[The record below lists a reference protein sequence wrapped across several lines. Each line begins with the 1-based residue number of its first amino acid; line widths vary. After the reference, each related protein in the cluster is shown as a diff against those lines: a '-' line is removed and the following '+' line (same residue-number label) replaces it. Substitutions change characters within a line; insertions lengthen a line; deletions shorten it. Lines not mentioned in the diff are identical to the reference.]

1 MRSILGSRRWVA
13 LAIALALA
21 AGVDA
26 KSRKGEKAWKEGRV
40 AEDRR
45 DYDKAL
51 DLYEKALNED
61 PSDAGYLLSVRRVR
75 FQAGQ
80 AHVDKGRKLRAQ
92 GQLEE
97 ALAEYQ
103 KAFAT
108 DPSSSIA
115 EQEIRR
121 TIQMIEREKKRA
133 AEPGQ
138 AEAKPEERGLTPA
151 QQARKDAE
159 EHIASAMPPPEIKP
173 ITPQIS
179 TLKMNNQPVKV
190 LFETVGKL
198 AGVNIVFD
206 PDYQNPAV
214 KNFSV
219 DLVNVTLDDALDYVA
234 VITKSF
240 WKPLSSNTVF
250 VTNDNVTKRRDYE
263 DHVVKVFYLQNVTT
277 VQELQEIATNVRSVT
292 DIRRLFTYNSQNAI
306 VVRATA
312 DQVALAEKLIQDL
325 DKPKS
330 EVIIDIIVMEAN
342 RSRSRS
348 LAASLANGAT
358 PGVVM
363 PISFTPRN
371 PVLSGTTTTSTDTTT
386 GLPGTQTPGS
396 TTTAASSAISLA
408 QIGRITSNDFSLS
421 LPGAFLQALM
431 SDRSTRVLQSP
442 QLRAA
447 DGAKATLKIGDRY
460 PYATGSFGSGMGAV
474 GVGISPLVSTQFQFA
489 EVGVNADVTPRIHG
503 SNEVSLHVEL
513 EISSVRDN
521 IDVGGLKQPVIGQR
535 RVIHDLRV
543 REGEISVLGGLMQG
557 QDLKTLT
564 GFPGLAN
571 VPILKRLFSSENVE
585 KNTSELLVVL
595 IPHIIRSS
603 EISEVNLRGVAA
615 GNDQTV
621 KLNFA
626 PRRQAPPPQ
635 APAVKPPAPAEP
647 KPAPAEPK
655 PVTAEPKPAAAPSG
669 PNLVVFTPAPVEVKQ
684 GANFTATLQGNGVSD
699 LYSALMRVKFDP
711 QALKL
716 IDVQRGS
723 LTAMDGQQPLFTRN
737 IQSDAG
743 EVSINIT
750 RLPGTAGVSGSGAL
764 AILTFQAVG
773 RGATEIACVDL
784 SLRNS
789 QQQPVAAAPPKLAV
803 TIQ

>member
-26 KSRKGEKAWKEGRV
+26 RSRKGDKWWKEGRV

-45 DYDKAL
+45 DFDKAL

-61 PSDAGYLLSVRRVR
+61 PSDAGYLLGVRRVR

-80 AHVDKGRKLRAQ
+80 AHVDKGKKLRAQ

-121 TIQMIEREKKRA
+121 TLQMIDREKKRA

-159 EHIASAMPPPEIKP
+159 EHIASAMPPPELRP

-206 PDYQNPAV
+206 PDYQPPSG

-234 VITKSF
+234 VITKCF

-371 PVLSGTTTTSTDTTT
+371 PVLSGTTTTTTDPTT
-386 GLPGTQTPGS
+386 GLPGTTTGT
-396 TTTAASSAISLA
+396 TTTATGSSISLA
-408 QIGRITSNDFSLS
+408 QIGKIGSNDFSLS

-503 SNEVSLHVEL
+503 ANEVSLHVEL

-571 VPILKRLFSSENVE
+571 VPVLKRLFSSENVE

-595 IPHIIRSS
+595 VPHIIRSP

-626 PRRQAPPPQ
+626 PHRQ
-635 APAVKPPAPAEP
+635 APAVKPL
-647 KPAPAEPK
+647 APAEPK
-655 PVTAEPKPAAAPSG
+655 PVAAEPKPVAAEPKPAALPSA
-669 PNLVVFTPAPVEVKQ
+669 PNLVVFTPAPVETKQ
-684 GANFTATLQGNGVSD
+684 GANFTVTLQANGVSD
-699 LYSALMRVKFDP
+699 LYSALARVKFDP

-716 IDVQRGS
+716 IGVERGN
-723 LTAMDGQQPLFTRN
+723 LTAIDGQQPMFTRN

-743 EVSINIT
+743 EVSINIA
-750 RLPGTAGVSGSGAL
+750 RLPGSGGVSGSGAL
-764 AILTFQAVG
+764 ATLTFQAVG
-773 RGATEIACVDL
+773 RGPTEIACLDL
-784 SLRNS
+784 GLRNS
-789 QQQPVAAAPPKLAV
+789 QQQPVPAAPPKLVV

>member
-13 LAIALALA
+13 LAIVLALA

-26 KSRKGEKAWKEGRV
+26 KSRKGDKAWKEGRV

-51 DLYEKALNED
+51 DLYEKALNEE
-61 PSDAGYLLSVRRVR
+61 PGDAGYLLGVRRVR

-80 AHVDKGRKLRAQ
+80 AHVDKGKKLRAQ

-103 KAFAT
+103 KAFAI

-121 TIQMIEREKKRA
+121 TLQMIEREKKRA

-159 EHIASAMPPPEIKP
+159 EHIASAMPPPELKP
-173 ITPQIS
+173 MTPQIS

-206 PDYQNPAV
+206 PDYQAPAG

-240 WKPLSSNTVF
+240 WKALSSNTVF

-277 VQELQEIATNVRSVT
+277 VQELQEIATNVRSIT

-325 DKPKS
+325 DKPKA

-358 PGVVM
+358 PGIVM
-363 PISFTPRN
+363 PIGFTPRN

-386 GLPGTQTPGS
+386 GLPGTTTGS
-396 TTTAASSAISLA
+396 TTTVAGSAISLA
-408 QIGRITSNDFSLS
+408 QINKIKSNDFSLS

-503 SNEVSLHVEL
+503 ANEVSLHVEL
-513 EISSVRDN
+513 EISSVRET

-557 QDLKTLT
+557 QDLKTLS

-571 VPILKRLFSSENVE
+571 VPILKRLFSSEIVE
-585 KNTSELLVVL
+585 KNASELLVVL
-595 IPHIIRSS
+595 IPHIIRSP
-603 EISEVNLRGVAA
+603 EISEANLRGIAA

-626 PRRQAPPPQ
+626 PRRQAP

-647 KPAPAEPK
+647 KPVA
-655 PVTAEPKPAAAPSG
+655 AEPKPAPAEPQPAALPSAPG
-669 PNLVVFTPAPVEVKQ
+669 LVVFTPSPLEAKP
-684 GANFTATLQGNGVSD
+684 GATFTATLQANGVTD
-699 LYSALMRVKFDP
+699 LYSALVRVKFDP

-716 IDVQRGS
+716 IGVERGN

-750 RLPGTAGVSGSGAL
+750 RLPGTGGVSGSGAL
-764 AILTFQAVG
+764 ATLTFQAVG
-773 RGATEIACVDL
+773 RGATEIACLDM

-789 QQQPVAAAPPKLAV
+789 QQQPVPAAPPKLLV

>member
-13 LAIALALA
+13 LAFALALA

-26 KSRKGEKAWKEGRV
+26 KSRKGDKAWKDGRV

-45 DYDKAL
+45 EYDKAL
-51 DLYEKALNED
+51 DLYEKALNEE
-61 PSDAGYLLSVRRVR
+61 PGDAGYLLGVRRVR

-80 AHVDKGRKLRAQ
+80 SHVDKGKKLRAQ

-121 TIQMIEREKKRA
+121 TLQMIEREKQRA

-138 AEAKPEERGLTPA
+138 AEVKPEERGLTPA

-159 EHIASAMPPPEIKP
+159 EHIASAMPPPELKP
-173 ITPQIS
+173 MTPQIS

-206 PDYQNPAV
+206 PDYQAPAG

-219 DLVNVTLDDALDYVA
+219 DLVNVTLDNALDYVA

-325 DKPKS
+325 DKPKA

-358 PGVVM
+358 PGIVM
-363 PISFTPRN
+363 PIGFTPRN
-371 PVLSGTTTTSTDTTT
+371 PVLSGTTKTSTDTTT
-386 GLPGTQTPGS
+386 GLPGTTTGS
-396 TTTAASSAISLA
+396 NTTVTGSSISLA

-543 REGEISVLGGLMQG
+543 KEGEISVLGGLMQG

-564 GFPGLAN
+564 GFPGLSN
-571 VPILKRLFSSENVE
+571 VPILKWLFSSENVE

-595 IPHIIRSS
+595 IPHIIRSP
-603 EISEVNLRGVAA
+603 EISEANLRGIAA

-626 PRRQAPPPQ
+626 PRRQAPQPP
-635 APAVKPPAPAEP
+635 APAPAPAAKPPAPAEP
-647 KPAPAEPK
+647 KPVA
-655 PVTAEPKPAAAPSG
+655 VEPKPAALPSA
-669 PNLVVFTPAPVEVKQ
+669 PNLVVFTPAPVEVKP
-684 GANFTATLQGNGVSD
+684 GANFTATLQANGVSD
-699 LYSALMRVKFDP
+699 LYSALVRVKFDP

-716 IDVQRGS
+716 IGVQRGS
-723 LTAMDGQQPLFTRN
+723 LPAMDGQQPLFTRN
-737 IQSDAG
+737 IQGDAG

-750 RLPGTAGVSGSGAL
+750 RLPGTGGVSGSGAL
-764 AILTFQAVG
+764 ATLTFQAVG
-773 RGATEIACVDL
+773 RGATEIACLDL
-784 SLRNS
+784 SLRDS
-789 QQQPVAAAPPKLAV
+789 QQQPVPAAPPKLAV

>member
-1 MRSILGSRRWVA
+1 
-13 LAIALALA
+13 
-21 AGVDA
+21 
-26 KSRKGEKAWKEGRV
+26 
-40 AEDRR
+40 
-45 DYDKAL
+45 
-51 DLYEKALNED
+51 
-61 PSDAGYLLSVRRVR
+61 
-75 FQAGQ
+75 
-80 AHVDKGRKLRAQ
+80 
-92 GQLEE
+92 
-97 ALAEYQ
+97 
-103 KAFAT
+103 
-108 DPSSSIA
+108 
-115 EQEIRR
+115 
-121 TIQMIEREKKRA
+121 
-133 AEPGQ
+133 
-138 AEAKPEERGLTPA
+138 LTPA

-159 EHIASAMPPPEIKP
+159 ERIASAMPPPELKP

-206 PDYQNPAV
+206 PDYQTPAG

-219 DLVNVTLDDALDYVA
+219 ELVNVTLDDALDYVA

-312 DQVALAEKLIQDL
+312 DQVTLAEKLIQDL
-325 DKPKS
+325 DKPKA

-358 PGVVM
+358 PGIVM

-386 GLPGTQTPGS
+386 GLPGTQSSGS
-396 TTTAASSAISLA
+396 TTTAVSSAISLA
-408 QIGRITSNDFSLS
+408 QISKIKSNDFSLS

-564 GFPGLAN
+564 GFPGLSN

-595 IPHIIRSS
+595 IPHIIRSP
-603 EISEVNLRGVAA
+603 EISEANMRGVAA

-626 PRRQAPPPQ
+626 PRRPAPAP
-635 APAVKPPAPAEP
+635 APAVKPPAAAEP
-647 KPAPAEPK
+647 TPAAAEPK
-655 PVTAEPKPAAAPSG
+655 PVTAEPKPVAVPSG
-669 PNLVVFTPAPVEVKQ
+669 PNLVVFTPASVEVKP
-684 GANFTATLQGNGVSD
+684 GANFTATLQANGVSD

-711 QALKL
+711 RALKL
-716 IDVQRGS
+716 IGVERGS

-750 RLPGTAGVSGSGAL
+750 RLPGTGGVSGSGAL
-764 AILTFQAVG
+764 ATLTFQAAG
-773 RGATEIACVDL
+773 RGATEIACLDL
-784 SLRNS
+784 SLRDS
-789 QQQPVAAAPPKLAV
+789 QQQPVPAAPPKLAV

>member
-1 MRSILGSRRWVA
+1 MRSILGSRRWAA
-13 LAIALALA
+13 LVIALALA

-26 KSRKGEKAWKEGRV
+26 KSRKGDKAWKEGRV

-51 DLYEKALNED
+51 DLYEKALNEE
-61 PSDAGYLLSVRRVR
+61 PGDAGYLLSVRRVR

-80 AHVDKGRKLRAQ
+80 AHVDKGKKLRAQ

-103 KAFAT
+103 KAFAI

-121 TIQMIEREKKRA
+121 TLQMIDREKKRA

-159 EHIASAMPPPEIKP
+159 EHIASALPPPELKP

-206 PDYQNPAV
+206 PDYQAPAG

-306 VVRATA
+306 VVRASA

-371 PVLSGTTTTSTDTTT
+371 PVLSGTTTTTTDPTT
-386 GLPGTQTPGS
+386 GLPGTSTGT
-396 TTTAASSAISLA
+396 TTTATGSSISLA
-408 QIGRITSNDFSLS
+408 QIGKIGSNDFSLS

-503 SNEVSLHVEL
+503 ANEVSLHVEL

-595 IPHIIRSS
+595 IPHIIRSP
-603 EISEVNLRGVAA
+603 EISEANMRGIAA

-626 PRRQAPPPQ
+626 PRRQAP

-647 KPAPAEPK
+647 KP
-655 PVTAEPKPAAAPSG
+655 V
-669 PNLVVFTPAPVEVKQ
+669 
-684 GANFTATLQGNGVSD
+684 
-699 LYSALMRVKFDP
+699 
-711 QALKL
+711 
-716 IDVQRGS
+716 
-723 LTAMDGQQPLFTRN
+723 
-737 IQSDAG
+737 
-743 EVSINIT
+743 
-750 RLPGTAGVSGSGAL
+750 
-764 AILTFQAVG
+764 
-773 RGATEIACVDL
+773 
-784 SLRNS
+784 
-789 QQQPVAAAPPKLAV
+789 
-803 TIQ
+803 

>member
-1 MRSILGSRRWVA
+1 VA

-26 KSRKGEKAWKEGRV
+26 KSRKGDKAWKEGRA

-80 AHVDKGRKLRAQ
+80 SHVDKGRKLRAQ

-121 TIQMIEREKKRA
+121 TIQMIEREKKRT

-159 EHIASAMPPPEIKP
+159 ERIASAMPPPELKP

-206 PDYQNPAV
+206 PDYQSPAG

-312 DQVALAEKLIQDL
+312 DQVTLAEKLIQDL

-358 PGVVM
+358 PGIVM
-363 PISFTPRN
+363 PIGFTPRN

-386 GLPGTQTPGS
+386 GLPGTQSSGS
-396 TTTAASSAISLA
+396 TTTAVSSAISLA
-408 QIGRITSNDFSLS
+408 QISKIKSNDFSLS

-557 QDLKTLT
+557 QDLKTLS
-564 GFPGLAN
+564 GFPGLSD
-571 VPILKRLFSSENVE
+571 VPFLRRLFSSENVE

-595 IPHIIRSS
+595 IPHIIRSP
-603 EISEVNLRGVAA
+603 EISEANMRGIAA

-626 PRRQAPPPQ
+626 PRRQAPPPPAP
-635 APAVKPPAPAEP
+635 APAVKP
-647 KPAPAEPK
+647 
-655 PVTAEPKPAAAPSG
+655 PVTAEPKPVAAEPKPVAVPSP
-669 PNLVVFTPAPVEVKQ
+669 PNLVVFTPAPVEAKQ
-684 GANFTATLQGNGVSD
+684 GANFTVTLQANGVSD

-716 IDVQRGS
+716 IDVQLGS
-723 LTAMDGQQPLFTRN
+723 LPAMDGQQPLFTRN

-764 AILTFQAVG
+764 ATLTFQAAG

-789 QQQPVAAAPPKLAV
+789 QLQPVAAAPPKLAV

>member
-26 KSRKGEKAWKEGRV
+26 KSRKGDKAWKEGRA

-45 DYDKAL
+45 EYDKAL
-51 DLYEKALNED
+51 DLYEKALNEE

-80 AHVDKGRKLRAQ
+80 AHADKGKKLRAQ

-108 DPSSSIA
+108 DPASSIA

-159 EHIASAMPPPEIKP
+159 EHIASAMPPPELKP

-206 PDYQNPAV
+206 PDYQAPAG

-219 DLVNVTLDDALDYVA
+219 DLVNVTLDDALDYVG
-234 VITKSF
+234 VITKCF

-371 PVLSGTTTTSTDTTT
+371 PVLSGTTTTSTDTTST
-386 GLPGTQTPGS
+386 SSTS
-396 TTTAASSAISLA
+396 TTSTNSAISLA

-603 EISEVNLRGVAA
+603 EVSEVNLRGIAA

-626 PRRQAPPPQ
+626 PRRQAPPP
-635 APAVKPPAPAEP
+635 PARP
-647 KPAPAEPK
+647 
-655 PVTAEPKPAAAPSG
+655 
-669 PNLVVFTPAPVEVKQ
+669 
-684 GANFTATLQGNGVSD
+684 
-699 LYSALMRVKFDP
+699 
-711 QALKL
+711 
-716 IDVQRGS
+716 
-723 LTAMDGQQPLFTRN
+723 
-737 IQSDAG
+737 
-743 EVSINIT
+743 
-750 RLPGTAGVSGSGAL
+750 
-764 AILTFQAVG
+764 
-773 RGATEIACVDL
+773 
-784 SLRNS
+784 
-789 QQQPVAAAPPKLAV
+789 
-803 TIQ
+803 

>member
-1 MRSILGSRRWVA
+1 
-13 LAIALALA
+13 
-21 AGVDA
+21 
-26 KSRKGEKAWKEGRV
+26 
-40 AEDRR
+40 
-45 DYDKAL
+45 
-51 DLYEKALNED
+51 
-61 PSDAGYLLSVRRVR
+61 
-75 FQAGQ
+75 
-80 AHVDKGRKLRAQ
+80 
-92 GQLEE
+92 
-97 ALAEYQ
+97 
-103 KAFAT
+103 
-108 DPSSSIA
+108 
-115 EQEIRR
+115 
-121 TIQMIEREKKRA
+121 
-133 AEPGQ
+133 
-138 AEAKPEERGLTPA
+138 
-151 QQARKDAE
+151 
-159 EHIASAMPPPEIKP
+159 
-173 ITPQIS
+173 
-179 TLKMNNQPVKV
+179 
-190 LFETVGKL
+190 
-198 AGVNIVFD
+198 
-206 PDYQNPAV
+206 
-214 KNFSV
+214 
-219 DLVNVTLDDALDYVA
+219 
-234 VITKSF
+234 
-240 WKPLSSNTVF
+240 
-250 VTNDNVTKRRDYE
+250 
-263 DHVVKVFYLQNVTT
+263 
-277 VQELQEIATNVRSVT
+277 
-292 DIRRLFTYNSQNAI
+292 
-306 VVRATA
+306 
-312 DQVALAEKLIQDL
+312 
-325 DKPKS
+325 
-330 EVIIDIIVMEAN
+330 
-342 RSRSRS
+342 
-348 LAASLANGAT
+348 
-358 PGVVM
+358 
-363 PISFTPRN
+363 
-371 PVLSGTTTTSTDTTT
+371 
-386 GLPGTQTPGS
+386 
-396 TTTAASSAISLA
+396 
-408 QIGRITSNDFSLS
+408 
-421 LPGAFLQALM
+421 M

-521 IDVGGLKQPVIGQR
+521 IDIGGLKQPVIGQR

-603 EISEVNLRGVAA
+603 EVSEVNLRGIAA

-626 PRRQAPPPQ
+626 PRRQALQPPAPAP
-635 APAVKPPAPAEP
+635 APAVKPSAPVEPKPAPVEPKPAPAEP

-655 PVTAEPKPAAAPSG
+655 PVAVPSG
-669 PNLVVFTPAPVEVKQ
+669 PNLVVFTPAPIEAKQ
-684 GANFTATLQGNGVSD
+684 GANFTATLQANGVSD
-699 LYSALMRVKFDP
+699 LYSALVRVKFDP
-711 QALKL
+711 RALKL

-764 AILTFQAVG
+764 ATLTFQAV
-773 RGATEIACVDL
+773 RPGATEIACVDL

-789 QQQPVAAAPPKLAV
+789 QQQPVAAALPKLAV

>member
-1 MRSILGSRRWVA
+1 
-13 LAIALALA
+13 
-21 AGVDA
+21 
-26 KSRKGEKAWKEGRV
+26 
-40 AEDRR
+40 
-45 DYDKAL
+45 
-51 DLYEKALNED
+51 
-61 PSDAGYLLSVRRVR
+61 
-75 FQAGQ
+75 
-80 AHVDKGRKLRAQ
+80 
-92 GQLEE
+92 
-97 ALAEYQ
+97 
-103 KAFAT
+103 
-108 DPSSSIA
+108 
-115 EQEIRR
+115 
-121 TIQMIEREKKRA
+121 
-133 AEPGQ
+133 
-138 AEAKPEERGLTPA
+138 
-151 QQARKDAE
+151 
-159 EHIASAMPPPEIKP
+159 
-173 ITPQIS
+173 
-179 TLKMNNQPVKV
+179 
-190 LFETVGKL
+190 
-198 AGVNIVFD
+198 
-206 PDYQNPAV
+206 
-214 KNFSV
+214 
-219 DLVNVTLDDALDYVA
+219 
-234 VITKSF
+234 
-240 WKPLSSNTVF
+240 
-250 VTNDNVTKRRDYE
+250 
-263 DHVVKVFYLQNVTT
+263 
-277 VQELQEIATNVRSVT
+277 
-292 DIRRLFTYNSQNAI
+292 
-306 VVRATA
+306 
-312 DQVALAEKLIQDL
+312 
-325 DKPKS
+325 
-330 EVIIDIIVMEAN
+330 
-342 RSRSRS
+342 
-348 LAASLANGAT
+348 
-358 PGVVM
+358 M

-626 PRRQAPPPQ
+626 PRRQAPPPP